1 MTRLGRSTGE
11 CTTDRQPLT
20 VDLRHPD
27 FVDALGKPNGEADLL
42 PSIGPL
48 VFGLDQPWSM
58 SNINLVVVSTPST
71 AVLEAGSKH
80 HTRVHEA
87 LGLCRNW
94 REGSSLD
101 QMSHDR
107 GFLGVELSGRG
118 MGGSH
123 LSPGPRAIDH
133 GSRYPS
139 PHGTLTDQAWR
150 RPSRCCS
157 SSCDQGVRA
166 PEKATG

>member
-1 MTRLGRSTGE
+1 MTRLGRSTGK
-11 CTTDRQPLT
+11 CTTNRQPLT

-27 FVDALGKPNGEADLL
+27 FVDALGKSNGEADFL
-42 PSIGPL
+42 PSIGSL

-87 LGLCRNW
+87 LSLCGNW
-94 REGSSLD
+94 REGSSFD

-107 GFLGVELSGRG
+107 GFLGVELSTRG

-123 LSPGPRAIDH
+123 LGPRPRAIDH
-133 GSRYPS
+133 WEPVSIS
-139 PHGTLTDQAWR
+139 AWDFD
-150 RPSRCCS
+150 RPSMAEAIALFIPKLRPGS
-157 SSCDQGVRA
+157 
-166 PEKATG
+166 ENT